1 MDISSHTT
9 QLLSPEPALPT
20 PALMD
25 RPLPVPSLPTAPP
38 SIQSLPNAYTVNPM
52 LTRSRDG
59 TRKLKVPLTGLSSRH
74 PLPTCL
80 QSLLHDLND
89 EATCY
94 TEASKRPHWRA
105 AMLDEFNALLK
116 ERTWSLVPAS
126 QAKKI
131 VGCQSVFK
139 VKRKADGTIER
150 HKARLLAKGYTIKKM
165 ALTLMKL

>member
-1 MDISSHTT
+1 MNLNSPNLSYGTT
-9 QLLSPEPALPT
+9 HDRSTRLCPICKKAGHGALT
-20 PALMD
+20 C
-25 RPLPVPSLPTAPP
+25 RH
-38 SIQSLPNAYTVNPM
+38 
-52 LTRSRDG
+52 RSNFSYLINRMIC
-59 TRKLKVPLTGLSSRH
+59 RH
-74 PLPTCL
+74 PLLTCL

-131 VGCQSVFK
+131 VGCQNRIGCQSVFK